1 MKPNLLIISNYR
13 DPVAPIRP
21 EAEIVLRL
29 VKEGFQV
36 TVMTPSEGVYPARLK
51 EAGCTLIDH
60 LPSSKFD
67 RATVDLIK
75 HVVSEGRI
83 NIVHA
88 FNSRAIANAAWAL
101 FWNKEVKLVTYR
113 GYTGNIH
120 WYDPTNY
127 ISFLNPR
134 IDYRVCLAESVREM
148 YLKNGVSPSKAVTI
162 NKGHD
167 PTWYT
172 DVEAADLSEF
182 NLRPDAV
189 VCTLVANNR
198 VKMKGIKHVVEA
210 AASLPKES
218 KLHFLMVGTG
228 LNPPS
233 IESQL
238 RKLGIEAR
246 FTFTGYRSD
255 APALVKASDIS
266 LSASLFGEATQKAV
280 IEAMHLGKP
289 VIITDISGNK
299 GMAEHG
305 TSGFIV
311 PPSNAEAI
319 KEALLELERDPARRS
334 AIGEAAKRH
343 IGAFLSIER
352 SVKEYAEFYTRI
364 ASE

>member
-36 TVMTPSEGVYPARLK
+36 TVMTPAEGVYPARLK

-60 LPSSKFD
+60 LPSTKFD

-88 FNSRAIANAAWAL
+88 FNSKAIANAAWAL

-148 YLKNGVSPSKAVTI
+148 YLKNGISPAKAITI

-167 PTWYT
+167 PAWYV
-172 DVEAADLSEF
+172 DVKPADLSEF
-182 NLRPDAV
+182 SLPPDAV

-210 AASLPKES
+210 AARLPEES
-218 KLHFLMVGTG
+218 KLHFLLVGTG

-233 IESQL
+233 IVSQI
-238 RKLGIEAR
+238 RKLGVEER

-255 APALVKASDIS
+255 APALVKASNIA

-289 VIITDISGNK
+289 VVITDISGNK
-299 GMAEHG
+299 GMVEHG
-305 TSGFIV
+305 TSGFVV
-311 PPSNAEAI
+311 PPSNPEAL
-319 KEALLELERDPARRS
+319 KEALLQLDRDPEMRLAM
-334 AIGEAAKRH
+334 GEVAKRH
-343 IGAFLSIER
+343 IKTFLSIER
-352 SVKEYAEFYTRI
+352 SVEEYTEFYCRI